1 MVTGRG
7 RNSRQDAHEHIVRV
21 AFGWAFFLTP
31 NQVVWLDNKEGSE
44 RMANESMTATRVKM
58 VGIRSRDLLWMFT
71 VCTIVNIAM
80 LYLISS
86 GATSVY
92 LPMTVMI
99 VLVNILTILGMIDAM
114 DDLKAASEDFDE
126 QDQKSNIGRRFEETQ
141 WGMFKMMVT
150 LIFGGTGLSLLY
162 VMYL

>member
-1 MVTGRG
+1 
-7 RNSRQDAHEHIVRV
+7 
-21 AFGWAFFLTP
+21 
-31 NQVVWLDNKEGSE
+31 
-44 RMANESMTATRVKM
+44 MAKESMTKMRIKM

-99 VLVNILTILGMIDAM
+99 VLVNVLTILGMIDAM

-126 QDQKSNIGRRFEETQ
+126 QDQKSNMGRRFEETQ

-150 LIFGGTGLSLLY
+150 SIFGGSGLSLLY

>member
-1 MVTGRG
+1 MKARAVVTGRG

-21 AFGWAFFLTP
+21 AFGWPFFLKP

-80 LYLISS
+80 LI
-86 GATSVY
+86 
-92 LPMTVMI
+92 
-99 VLVNILTILGMIDAM
+99 
-114 DDLKAASEDFDE
+114 
-126 QDQKSNIGRRFEETQ
+126 
-141 WGMFKMMVT
+141 
-150 LIFGGTGLSLLY
+150 
-162 VMYL
+162 